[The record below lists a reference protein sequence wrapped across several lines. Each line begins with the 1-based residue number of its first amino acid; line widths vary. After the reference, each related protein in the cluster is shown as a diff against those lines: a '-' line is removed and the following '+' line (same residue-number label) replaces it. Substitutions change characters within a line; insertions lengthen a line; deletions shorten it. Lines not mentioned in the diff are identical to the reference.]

1 MAGAAKPKIKAKTTK
16 REVLEQGIQ
25 KAGDSYGRRPWKD
38 DACLGARRFRFA
50 ALRSNIIPAALGLAN
65 SGSLRS
71 ASPLPIGHGAALRVP
86 LLHSSCSRCGLA
98 TSAPGVPPSPARP
111 HPTQRAQKLPM
122 RPCRLAG
129 LQPQG
134 EKNCARGLSQRGR
147 ACSRQSTLT
156 CPPERTHS
164 QNEKE
169 EEKKIPS
176 PTLRMRSQ
184 HAGRPGGRMR
194 SVQGLVPWWERTA
207 PSLPPPSCLRGRPPI
222 RRPVVTQTKRERP
235 SNHAPG
241 SDGPS
246 VSGRP
251 LVWAEETGPWGTIFR
266 GKQTV
271 ARGCHNM
278 ASRHDPEKKKEML
291 RPQYMAGSN
300 FDRANHTAGS
310 IIVWS
315 GCLCR

>member
-169 EEKKIPS
+169 EEKKSLHRLFVCGRNMQVALVGGCDPS
-176 PTLRMRSQ
+176 KVWCL
-184 HAGRPGGRMR
+184 GGR
-194 SVQGLVPWWERTA
+194 GLRP
-207 PSLPPPSCLRGRPPI
+207 PSLHLLAYVADRPF
-222 RRPVVTQTKRERP
+222 E
-235 SNHAPG
+235 
-241 SDGPS
+241 
-246 VSGRP
+246 
-251 LVWAEETGPWGTIFR
+251 GPW
-266 GKQTV
+266 
-271 ARGCHNM
+271 
-278 ASRHDPEKKKEML
+278 
-291 RPQYMAGSN
+291 
-300 FDRANHTAGS
+300 
-310 IIVWS
+310 
-315 GCLCR
+315 